1 MSSKLD
7 ATGRELLYAGD
18 LAIVAESLDELEIRL
33 KNWKERLE
41 VRELKVNVWKTK
53 VMCSRHYVRNTK
65 IASVK
70 FPSGV

>member
-18 LAIVAESLDELEIRL
+18 LVIVAESLDELKIRL

-41 VRELKVNVWKTK
+41 VKELKVNVWKTK
-53 VMCSRHYVRNTK
+53 VMYSRHYVPNTK

-70 FPSGV
+70 FPSGI